1 MHTFSSTLRLKTLQT
16 SFLLLLAHMVQA
28 QVTVNSG
35 LSPEQYVNDILLGSG
50 IEATNIQYTG
60 SPLQIG
66 YISGFDIEEFP
77 IEEGLIL
84 SSEVANNP
92 ANVNS
97 GCIDDM
103 IQDGR
108 RSAGI
113 RTCSKSPTA
122 FRRS

>member
-50 IEATNIQYTG
+50 IEAMNIQYTG

-66 YISGFDIEEFP
+66 FISGFDIE
-77 IEEGLIL
+77 GNG
-84 SSEVANNP
+84 SS
-92 ANVNS
+92 S
-97 GCIDDM
+97 TI
-103 IQDGR
+103 
-108 RSAGI
+108 S
-113 RTCSKSPTA
+113 
-122 FRRS
+122 